1 VNGDDPTARA
11 ELIERVGPDR
21 YNDALRAHLE
31 SITVVTGSGH
41 AIRPT
46 NTRFGRL
53 FVVGATGRAFP
64 KQSDA
69 EDFAR
74 QHPAA

>member
-1 VNGDDPTARA
+1 MNWDNPAARA

-21 YNDALRAHLE
+21 YSDALQAHLE
-31 SITVVTGSGH
+31 SITVVTVAGH
-41 AIRPT
+41 AIRPA

-53 FVVGATGRAFP
+53 FVVGASGRAFP